1 MAREIVSNT
10 GPMISLERLAHGFE
24 FIRKLYD
31 KIIIPEAVLREL
43 AENKF
48 TVHADYLK
56 YYSIDDLVEVKPV
69 LQLSAIPN
77 LNRLDEGEK
86 QAISLADQLG
96 LSLLIEETMGR
107 QIASAAGLHISGIAG
122 QILKAF
128 NDGLIPK
135 VEVEQ
140 KLRELHNR
148 GRINRKLLNA
158 MLASLK

>member
-1 MAREIVSNT
+1 MVREIVSNT
-10 GPMISLERLAHGFE
+10 GPMISLERLTHGFE

-43 AENKF
+43 AENNF

-56 YYSIDDLVEVKPV
+56 YHGIADLVEVKPV

-86 QAISLADQLG
+86 HAISLADQLS

-135 VEVEQ
+135 AETEQ
-140 KLRELHNR
+140 KLRELYNT
-148 GRINRKLLNA
+148 GRINRKILNSLLTT
-158 MLASLK
+158 LK